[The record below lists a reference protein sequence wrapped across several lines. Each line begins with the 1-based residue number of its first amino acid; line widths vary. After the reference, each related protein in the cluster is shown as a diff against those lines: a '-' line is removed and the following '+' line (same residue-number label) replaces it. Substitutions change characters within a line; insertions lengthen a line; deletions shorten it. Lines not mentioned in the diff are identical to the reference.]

1 MLDPGKRD
9 RTLSTADR
17 IVYFMLPLLC
27 VGVQPADAARA
38 LRESEAEVVNFA
50 FATQLGSGVYSVGGR
65 TIQIYRLPVAW
76 TIREPG
82 DHSPSIRLRLPITF
96 GIYDFAARD
105 VVESGLPDH
114 LDTFSAAG
122 GIEFDF
128 PLANGWQ
135 LVPYAEAGRAW
146 DRSGD
151 GDATLYAASLHA
163 RREWPAAERLQR
175 FQVGIIY
182 AGVDLTGSAGTSDMV
197 KVETGFETRRPLDF
211 RYGGA
216 PADGGVSAR
225 RVVSGPARRTGGGLG
240 RRQSAAAAARGRLH
254 HRWPVAGEDLEAAA
268 AARRPRLPLR
278 RRGFGLSPGIRRRFL
293 TRHGAGGLIRL
304 RQPPLEDLAPPP
316 E

>member
-216 PADGGVSAR
+216 PADGGLYLLAEWYPDR
-225 RVVSGPARRTGGGLG
+225 PGE
-240 RRQSAAAAARGRLH
+240 
-254 HRWPVAGEDLEAAA
+254 PVAGSGGDS
-268 AARRPRLPLR
+268 RLPLQLEV
-278 RRGFGLSPGIRRRFL
+278 GFTIGGRSPARIWKLPLPRVGLGYRFGDGVSVYRL
-293 TRHGAGGLIRL
+293 AFGA
-304 RQPPLEDLAPPP
+304 AF
-316 E
+316 